1 MSTEHGGPRPWKLP
15 TELPAPLVI
24 PRVPVE
30 VHWTRGYDLSSWGP
44 TARKLPLVKTEYGG
58 HRQVART
65 AQQLNGDR
73 S

>member
-30 VHWTRGYDLSSWGP
+30 VH
-44 TARKLPLVKTEYGG
+44 
-58 HRQVART
+58 
-65 AQQLNGDR
+65 
-73 S
+73 